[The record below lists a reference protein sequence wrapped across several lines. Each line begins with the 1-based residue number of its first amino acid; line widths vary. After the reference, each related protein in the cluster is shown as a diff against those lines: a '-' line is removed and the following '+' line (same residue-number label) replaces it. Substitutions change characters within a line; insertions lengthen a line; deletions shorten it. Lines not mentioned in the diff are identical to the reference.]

1 MYENILSFVKNE
13 FNDLNNRAKNNGKL
27 NMQEVQYADL
37 LAHFKK
43 NLLTGEAMEKSE
55 ESHSKSY
62 GDGYADGY
70 SDGYRSSEGYR
81 DDSGYGARGR
91 GRYARRDSMGRYADE
106 AGSGSHGSYQHDKNM
121 IGDLHE
127 LMNNAPNEQIK
138 HKYMDFINEIQEMM

>member
-1 MYENILSFVKNE
+1 MYEHILSFVKNE
-13 FNDLNNRAKNNGKL
+13 FKDLDDRAKNNGKL

-43 NLLTGEAMEKSE
+43 NLLTGEAMERAE
-55 ESHSKSY
+55 EKSY

-70 SDGYRSSEGYR
+70 NDGYGRSSEGYR
-81 DDSGYGARGR
+81 DNSGYGARGR

-106 AGSGSHGSYQHDKNM
+106 SGHGSYQHDKSMVNE
-121 IGDLHE
+121 LHE

-138 HKYMDFINEIQEMM
+138 HKYMDFINEIQGMM